1 MSTAKSTPTSTAS
14 ATALPVAAPLPAV
27 RRAGGRLLALLG
39 ALVALLL
46 LGALAFAAMVVLH
59 LYQAE
64 PLVDSSP
71 QVPAAQQQVGGT
83 PAERGAYLARVGNCM
98 QCHTAT
104 GGTPY
109 AGGRGIETPFGVV
122 YSTNLTAD
130 ADTGMGR
137 WTQAEFWRALHH
149 GRSRD
154 GRLLYPAFPYT
165 SYTQVTRADA
175 DALFAFLQGVPAAVR
190 PNRPHALRFPYDT
203 QLALAA
209 WRTLFFQP
217 GADAPVPPVPP
228 AALGAQA
235 PAWQRGAYLVGGLGH
250 CAACHTP
257 RNALGASLEARA
269 LGGGLIPVQ
278 NWYAPALDKATEAG
292 VAHWPLQEVVDLLKI
307 GVAPQGSVIGPMAE
321 VVFNSTQYLS
331 DADAAA
337 MALYLQSLPP
347 RQSAAAEQEAQAAPA
362 AGAVPDARGAK
373 VYEQQCAQCHGEQGE
388 GKAGAFP
395 ALAGNRA
402 LVMDDPTN
410 VLRVLLQGGY
420 LPATAGNPRPHG
432 MPPFLQTL
440 EDEDLAAVATFVRGA
455 WGNRAG
461 RVDTIDAHRARERR
475 AP

>member
-1 MSTAKSTPTSTAS
+1 MSDTISPSTSPVSTD
-14 ATALPVAAPLPAV
+14 PVALPAV
-27 RRAGGRLLALLG
+27 RRAGERLLTLLG
-39 ALVALLL
+39 TLVALLL
-46 LGALAFAAMVVLH
+46 LAALAFAAWVLLH
-59 LYQAE
+59 LYRAE
-64 PLVDSSP
+64 PLVAAP
-71 QVPAAQQQVGGT
+71 PAAPAVQQQPQYQGSGT

-98 QCHTAT
+98 QCHTAP
-104 GGTPY
+104 GGAPY

-175 DALFAFLQGVPAAVR
+175 DALFAFLQSVPAAVR

-209 WRTLFFQP
+209 WRTLFFRP
-217 GADAPVPPVPP
+217 GAEDPVPP
-228 AALGAQA
+228 AAPATLGGQA

-278 NWYAPALDKATEAG
+278 NWYAPALDVAAEAG
-292 VAHWPLQEVVDLLKI
+292 VAHWPLQEVVDLLKT
-307 GVAPQGSVIGPMAE
+307 GTAPQGSVIGPMAE
-321 VVFNSTQYLS
+321 VVFNSTQYLTH
-331 DADAAA
+331 ADAAA

-347 RQSAAAEQEAQAAPA
+347 RQSAAATQTAQTLPGAPA
-362 AGAVPDARGAK
+362 APDARGAQL
-373 VYEQQCAQCHGEQGE
+373 YEQHCAQCHGDQGE
-388 GKAGAFP
+388 GRAGAFP

-402 LVMDDPTN
+402 VVMDDPTN

-440 EDEDLAAVATFVRGA
+440 EDEDLAAVATFVRSA

-461 RVDTIDAHRARERR
+461 RVDTIQAHRARERR
-475 AP
+475 SP